1 MKYDSSITT
10 VTECEGSSSLQ
21 QRPAVLR
28 KITIIYL
35 YKIVFQIRF
44 EKIKNLVICSYVNVN
59 NTLLYNV
66 VADTHKNTRK
76 FVLLEA
82 TQKSYF

>member
-10 VTECEGSSSLQ
+10 VTECEGSWSLQ

-35 YKIVFQIRF
+35 HKIVFQIGF
-44 EKIKNLVICSYVNVN
+44 EKIKNLVMCSYVNVN
-59 NTLLYNV
+59 NTVLYNV

-76 FVLLEA
+76 FVLLEV